1 MKHILLLA
9 AILCVSAVEAQ
20 QKKTAPAAVLVKNAT
35 VWTVGPQGTLA
46 KADLLVENGKI
57 SKVGTNLT
65 APAGAVVVDA
75 NSKHVTPGIID
86 CHSHSAIRGGVN
98 EGSNNITAEVRIRDV
113 INPEDINI
121 YRQLAGGTTAANL
134 LHGSANSIGGQNAT
148 VKLRWN
154 STAEEML
161 IKDAPEG
168 IKFALGENPKR
179 SNGGLNLP
187 GIERRYPN
195 TRMGVNESIRER
207 FAAAHD
213 YGKVWEEYNKL
224 SEAQQAHCEPPRRD
238 LQLEAIWE
246 ILTGKRLIHS
256 HSYRQDE
263 ILALIRL
270 ADDFGIHIGTF
281 QHVLEGYKVAD
292 EIAAHGAGASSFSDW
307 WAYKMEAYDA
317 IPYNGAIMQKR
328 GVLVSFN
335 SDSDELARRL
345 NLEDAKAIRWGDL
358 TEEEAIKFNTINPA
372 KQLRIDKRTGSLE
385 PGKDA
390 DFVIWSGNPL
400 SVYTVAEQTW
410 VDGVKEFDRAEDLAS
425 RAALEKER
433 ADLIEKVKASD
444 LPTATGGGAGRGGT
458 AAGQVQGRGG
468 RSGQAGAPA
477 AAAAQ
482 TLEPRPKRSI
492 PAAVPAVYMDKL
504 GSGSPTMAIVG
515 ATIHTVAKGDIPN
528 GTVVFSKGKITAVGA
543 HVPTAG
549 ATIVNGAGKHVYPGM
564 IEALSVIGITEVN
577 QGANGTVD
585 ESEAGSMN
593 PNANP
598 ALAVNPE
605 SELLAVARTT
615 GITHV
620 NTSPQGGLIS
630 GTSAL
635 TRLDGWTYEDMNAVH
650 HVALQVHWP
659 RFGRARGGRGGFAFA
674 MAGGEDNPTRDRDI
688 KAIRQIFDDARA
700 YQKAKATGGPHFQ
713 VDTKLEAL
721 LPVIEGKVPVIIH
734 ADEPRAI
741 RSAVTWAQE
750 EGVRPIIAGAG
761 DIWRAASFLK
771 ENNVPVIVTGIL
783 ALPNKESDPYDSAY
797 TVAAKL
803 NETSVKFCISDSGT
817 GSESDRARD
826 LPFHAGM
833 AAAFGLPKDEALKSV
848 TLYPA
853 QILGV
858 GDNLGS
864 IEVGKSAS
872 LIVTSGDP
880 LEIRTKVFAEYI
892 DGRQVNLDN
901 NRQYRLYQKYM
912 NRPKVASA
920 SPAKKN

>member
-1 MKHILLLA
+1 VKIVLRYFALFAALL
-9 AILCVSAVEAQ
+9 CGSAGGAQ
-20 QKKTAPAAVLVKNAT
+20 EKNVAPSVVLVKNAT
-35 VWTVGPQGTLA
+35 IWTVSARGTLP

-57 SKVGTNLT
+57 SRVGTDLA
-65 APAGAVVVDA
+65 APAGAVVIDA
-75 NSKHVTPGIID
+75 SGKHVTPGMID

-113 INPEDINI
+113 INPEDIAI
-121 YRQLAGGTTAANL
+121 YRELAGGTTAANL
-134 LHGSANSIGGQNAT
+134 LHGSANSIGGQNAI
-148 VKLRWN
+148 VKLRWH

-161 IKDAPEG
+161 IKGAPEG

-179 SNGGLNLP
+179 SSGGLNLP

-207 FAAAHD
+207 FTAARD
-213 YGKVWEEYNKL
+213 YGKESEEYDKL
-224 SEAQQAHCEPPRRD
+224 SAEQKAHREPPRRD

-246 ILTGKRLIHS
+246 ILAGKRAIHS

-270 ADDFGIHIGTF
+270 ADEFGIHIGTF
-281 QHVLEGYKVAD
+281 QHLLEGYKVAD

-372 KQLRIDKRTGSLE
+372 RQLHIDRQTGSLE
-385 PGKDA
+385 AGKDA
-390 DFVIWSGNPL
+390 DFVIWSGHPL
-400 SVYTVAEQTW
+400 SVYSVAEQTW

-425 RAALEKER
+425 RAAREKER
-433 ADLIEKVKASD
+433 AGLIEKIKASN
-444 LPTATGGGAGRGGT
+444 LPTAGSGGAGRGG
-458 AAGQVQGRGG
+458 AGGFQGQGRG
-468 RSGQAGAPA
+468 GQAGAPA
-477 AAAAQ
+477 AS
-482 TLEPRPKRSI
+482 TLEPRPKRPI
-492 PAAVPAVYMDKL
+492 PAPVAAVYLDKL
-504 GSGSPTMAIVG
+504 GPGSPSVAIVG
-515 ATIHTVAKGDIPN
+515 ATIHTVTKGDIPN

-585 ESEAGSMN
+585 ESETGTLN

-615 GITHV
+615 GITHA

-635 TRLDGWTYEDMNAVH
+635 TRLDGWTYEDMNAVR

-674 MAGGEDNPTRDRDI
+674 QAGSEDSTARDRDI

-700 YQKAKATGGPHFQ
+700 YQKAKAAGGARFKM
-713 VDTKLEAL
+713 DTKLEAL
-721 LPVIEGKVPVIIH
+721 LPVIDGRIPVIIH

-741 RSAVTWAQE
+741 RSAVAWAQE

-761 DIWRAASFLK
+761 DIWRAGSFLK
-771 ENNVPVIVTGIL
+771 ETNVPVIVAGVL
-783 ALPNKESDPYDSAY
+783 SLPNKESDPYDSAY
-797 TVAAKL
+797 TIAARL
-803 NETSVKFCISDSGT
+803 HEAGVKFCISDSGT
-817 GSESDRARD
+817 GAEPDRARE

-833 AAAFGLPKDEALKSV
+833 GASFGLPKEEALKSV

-872 LIVTSGDP
+872 LILTSGDP
-880 LEIRTKVFAEYI
+880 LEIRTRIIAEYI
-892 DGRQVNLDN
+892 DGRRVNLEDN
-901 NRQYRLYQKYM
+901 KQFRLYQKYM
-912 NRPKVASA
+912 KRPRAT
-920 SPAKKN
+920 N

>member
-1 MKHILLLA
+1 MKNTLRHYALFA
-9 AILCVSAVEAQ
+9 AVLCVSSGGAQ
-20 QKKTAPAAVLVKNAT
+20 EMNPRPAAVLVRNAT
-35 VWTVGPQGTLA
+35 IWTVSAQGTLS
-46 KADLLVENGKI
+46 KADLLVENGKV

-65 APAGAVVVDA
+65 APAGAAVIDA
-75 NSKHVTPGIID
+75 SGKHVTPGMID

-113 INPEDINI
+113 INPEDITI
-121 YRQLAGGTTAANL
+121 YRELAGGTTAANL
-134 LHGSANSIGGQNAT
+134 LHGSANSMGGQNAI
-148 VKLRWN
+148 VKLRWH
-154 STAEEML
+154 STAEDML
-161 IKDAPEG
+161 IKGAPEG

-207 FAAAHD
+207 FSAARD
-213 YGKVWEEYNKL
+213 YGKEWDEYTRL
-224 SEAQQAHCEPPRRD
+224 SEEQKAHREPPRRD
-238 LQLEAIWE
+238 LQLESIWE
-246 ILTGKRLIHS
+246 IVSGKRAIHS

-270 ADDFGIHIGTF
+270 ADDFGIRIGTF

-372 KQLRIDKRTGSLE
+372 LQLHIDKVTGSLE

-390 DFVIWSGNPL
+390 DFVIWSGPPL

-410 VDGVKEFDRAEDLAS
+410 VDGVKEFDRAEDLAN
-425 RAALEKER
+425 RAAREKER
-433 ADLIEKVKASD
+433 ADLIEKIKASD
-444 LPTATGGGAGRGGT
+444 LPTAGGGGAGRGG
-458 AAGQVQGRGG
+458 AGGGQGRGG
-468 RSGQAGAPA
+468 RGGQA
-477 AAAAQ
+477 AAAS
-482 TLEPRPKRSI
+482 TLEPRPKRPVPTVVAATYRDMLG
-492 PAAVPAVYMDKL
+492 PA
-504 GSGSPTMAIVG
+504 SPTIAIVG
-515 ATIHTVAKGDIPN
+515 ATIHTVAAGDIPN
-528 GTVVFSKGKITAVGA
+528 GTVVFSKGRITAVGA
-543 HVPTAG
+543 HVSTAG
-549 ATIVNGAGKHVYPGM
+549 ATVVNAAGKHIYPGM

-585 ESEAGSMN
+585 ESEVGNLN

-635 TRLDGWTYEDMNAVH
+635 TRLDGWTYEDLNAVRF
-650 HVALQVHWP
+650 VALQVHWP
-659 RFGRARGGRGGFAFA
+659 RFGRGRGGRGGFAFSQ
-674 MAGGEDNPTRDRDI
+674 AGGEESTSRDRDI

-700 YQKAKATGGPHFQ
+700 YQKARAAGGPRFRT
-713 VDTKLEAL
+713 DTKLEAL
-721 LPVIEGKVPVIIH
+721 LPVIEGRIPVIIH

-761 DIWRAASFLK
+761 DVWRAAVFLK
-771 ENNVPVIVTGIL
+771 ENDVPVIITGVL
-783 ALPNKESDPYDSAY
+783 SLPLKDSDPYDSAY
-797 TVAAKL
+797 TIAAKL
-803 NETSVKFCISDSGT
+803 REAGVKFCISDAGT
-817 GSESDRARD
+817 GAEPDRARE
-826 LPFHAGM
+826 LPFQAGM
-833 AAAFGLPKDEALKSV
+833 AASFGLPKEEALKSV

-892 DGRQVNLDN
+892 DGRKVNLDD
-901 NRQYRLYQKYM
+901 NRQYRLYQKYS
-912 NRPKVASA
+912 NRPKAAAAV
-920 SPAKKN
+920 PVRN